1 MTTPAAHATGAAS
14 EAGEAA
20 FRVRQEDDDVPGR
33 RVIVIA
39 VAALLVALAAVSVA
53 GLLLERDAGAARAP
67 DQSAPAS
74 VTPRA
79 AARRIANVEQTP
91 ILVARDGLDLR
102 DRQRDEL
109 ARARWLDRDAGVATI
124 PIERAMDLIER
135 AEAAAPR

>member
-1 MTTPAAHATGAAS
+1 VTAPAAHATGAAS
-14 EAGEAA
+14 EAGEAG
-20 FRVRQEDDDVPGR
+20 FRVRQEDDVVPGR
-33 RVIVIA
+33 RVIVITG
-39 VAALLVALAAVSVA
+39 AALLVAVAAAFVA
-53 GLLLERDAGAARAP
+53 GLLLERDAGAVRAP
-67 DQSAPAS
+67 ERSAPAS
-74 VTPRA
+74 PSARA

-135 AEAAAPR
+135 AEAAPR